1 MTLVTSNTF
10 DANGMVS
17 GAGSDPQRKQTQ
29 GQYNKHHH
37 QIKNSIA
44 DHTLWPDFNRSAVE
58 DRVTRNSSI

>member
-37 QIKNSIA
+37 QIKKAVLQI
-44 DHTLWPDFNRSAVE
+44 TLSGLILTVQQLRTE
-58 DRVTRNSSI
+58 